1 MSAPRGEFSS
11 RLGFILAAAGS
22 AVGLGNIWGFP
33 TNAASNGGAAF
44 LLVYLVMAF
53 CLAYPVLMAELIIG
67 RHAKSH
73 PVSALRGLSNVPFL
87 SNLGALTG
95 YAGIV
100 TVSLILGFYGILA
113 GWLLSNA
120 FASATEIFGMS
131 SAVEWLEGGGG
142 NARSL
147 IFTAL
152 MMLLTVGIIVGG
164 VHDGI
169 EKWCS
174 RLMPSLILLLIAMIA
189 YVLTLDGA
197 MEGVRA
203 YLVPDWGAAAD
214 PKLLVSAMGQAF
226 FSMSLGVGSMLLY
239 ASYVPDDGNLVSLG
253 RSVTLMDV
261 GIAVLAGML
270 IIPAMYVAQHNGVPV
285 FGESGNLPA
294 GDALIFQVLPALFD
308 TMGAAGSFIS
318 LAFFI
323 LLTIAALTS
332 TISMLEVPVAY
343 AVESHD
349 VTRKRATVII
359 STVIFLISV
368 LLIFNFEALFSLTAD
383 IATEYSQPL
392 LGLLLALFGGWVMA
406 RATVLEELKKTDAG
420 AENHL
425 FWKIWPPYI
434 RYVCPAAIILVFVNK
449 MFLS

>member
-1 MSAPRGEFSS
+1 MSASRGEFSS

-73 PVSALRGLSNVPFL
+73 PVSALRGLSGNPVL
-87 SNLGALTG
+87 SRLGATTG
-95 YAGIV
+95 YVGII

-120 FASATEIFGMS
+120 VGSAAELVGMS
-131 SAVEWLEGGGG
+131 GAATWLESMSVE
-142 NARSL
+142 RSL
-147 IFTAL
+147 LFTAL

-174 RLMPSLILLLIAMIA
+174 RLMPSLILLLIGMIV

-197 MEGVRA
+197 GDGVRA
-203 YLVPDWGAAAD
+203 YLVPDWGAISD
-214 PKLLVSAMGQAF
+214 PQLLVTAMGQAF

-239 ASYVPDDGNLVSLG
+239 ASYVPDKGNLVSLG

-270 IIPAMYVAQHNGVPV
+270 IIPAMYVAQFNGVQI
-285 FGESGNLPA
+285 FDAAGGLIA

-308 TMGAAGSFIS
+308 AMGGAGSAVS

-323 LLTIAALTS
+323 LMTIAALTS

-343 AVESHD
+343 AVEAHD
-349 VTRKRATVII
+349 ITRKRATVIM
-359 STVIFLISV
+359 SAVIFLISV
-368 LLIFNFEALFSLTAD
+368 VLIFNFGLLFSLVAD

-392 LGLLLALFGGWVMA
+392 LGLMLCLFGGWVMH
-406 RATVLEELKKTDAG
+406 RSTVLEELKKTDAA

-425 FWKIWPPYI
+425 FWKIWPPYV